1 MSRTRRKKRK
11 GRVRPLRLLL
21 VVFVLTGL
29 LAGALWLLY
38 QTLDEKTVIELDA
51 GHDQTQPGY
60 VSDTLREADLDMEI
74 VLGVRDKFAE
84 NSDYVIQLTHDEL
97 TDMNMT
103 SRLEKI
109 DKDNPDLTISIHTY
123 EDPYLRKT
131 GTLIVVPPSGS
142 RKSISAAEKICA
154 SLQEAGRGCEVVR
167 MAYEAGREGR
177 STVRYLT
184 LEEDYPSGAESREIF
199 SVDSAVMEIQ
209 LLNMNDTG
217 DAEQWTD
224 PAFKASVID
233 AIAKGILSIAE

>member
-1 MSRTRRKKRK
+1 MSRNRRRKR
-11 GRVRPLRLLL
+11 RVSPLRLLL

-29 LAGALWLLY
+29 LAGALWVLY
-38 QTLDEKTVIELDA
+38 QNLDEKTVIELDA

-74 VLGVRDKFAE
+74 VLGVRDMFAE

-109 DKDNPDLTISIHTY
+109 DQDKPDLTISIHTY

-142 RKSISAAEKICA
+142 RKSINAAEKLCA
-154 SLQEAGRGCEVVR
+154 LLQEAGRGCEVVR
-167 MAYEAGREGR
+167 LAYETGREGR
-177 STVRYLT
+177 STVRYLS

-199 SVDSAVMEIQ
+199 SVDSAVVEIR

-224 PAFKASVID
+224 PAYKTTVIE
-233 AIAKGILSIAE
+233 AIAKGIQSIAE